1 MEYVTR
7 GVCGQEGCRET
18 RYYLDNGLW
27 FCLRG
32 HQQEGR
38 QVEEDPED
46 FGTQGK
52 INRIKKA
59 AAEKTQKT
67 YRGRRAFTLFLQ
79 IYQLILWKQ
88 CFALVQQKG
97 FPSEFETVVKDL
109 WALRLERLSEKI
121 ESASDAELDAQIFS
135 SQAIAAED
143 DEDGPRLRWGKVTDN
158 PTLAETLGLCY
169 LGALLLRLP
178 VGISDLHRFAM
189 RQEIPFIRAVRE
201 VPREMR
207 DRLPQEYMGAL
218 DTRRLLRAEH
228 LHRLVLEL
236 ALLYNKRFGVTFPA
250 LNSPLILFNHIKQL
264 SLPIEIYPAVNQL
277 QKLTGFTFQF
287 PASVKDKATYLLM
300 PEVQLMSLIVVS
312 TKLLFPFD
320 DIERYPESTKEPGS
334 QRMNWK
340 VWAEAQKQFESRATE
355 GGRIGKGNEI
365 LVNETDVFDMTTL
378 QLDEYM
384 DWYEKSWLDVRTS
397 HPLADMFPAGRT
409 GIEVEPQPISMT
421 DDQDLLQKK
430 LDTVMGALKP
440 RKALSKEEIEGR
452 EDDILRPGEL
462 YQRYRSEADLPE
474 TARAFYEAASKIVG
488 LSLHRLVRTV
498 FETERRL
505 DQWLD
510 SKRRMEYHGEYPE
523 TDAGTSVFGLG
534 EEDEDM
540 SDLEY
545 LDEREFSAPEDD
557 GI

>member
-1 MEYVTR
+1 M
-7 GVCGQEGCRET
+7 
-18 RYYLDNGLW
+18 
-27 FCLRG
+27 
-32 HQQEGR
+32 
-38 QVEEDPED
+38 
-46 FGTQGK
+46 
-52 INRIKKA
+52 
-59 AAEKTQKT
+59 
-67 YRGRRAFTLFLQ
+67 
-79 IYQLILWKQ
+79 
-88 CFALVQQKG
+88 
-97 FPSEFETVVKDL
+97 
-109 WALRLERLSEKI
+109 
-121 ESASDAELDAQIFS
+121 
-135 SQAIAAED
+135 
-143 DEDGPRLRWGKVTDN
+143 
-158 PTLAETLGLCY
+158 
-169 LGALLLRLP
+169 
-178 VGISDLHRFAM
+178 
-189 RQEIPFIRAVRE
+189 
-201 VPREMR
+201 
-207 DRLPQEYMGAL
+207 
-218 DTRRLLRAEH
+218 
-228 LHRLVLEL
+228 
-236 ALLYNKRFGVTFPA
+236 
-250 LNSPLILFNHIKQL
+250 
-264 SLPIEIYPAVNQL
+264 NQL

-320 DIERYPESTKEPGS
+320 DVERYPESTKEPGS

-340 VWAEAQKQFESRATE
+340 VWAEAQKQFESRTTE

-384 DWYEKSWLDVRTS
+384 DWYEKSWLDVRSKNCTIASLCEFETNYLKAS

-409 GIEVEPQPISMT
+409 GIEDEPQPISMT
-421 DDQDLLQKK
+421 DDQDPLQKK

-452 EDDILRPGEL
+452 EDDIIRPGEL
-462 YQRYRSEADLPE
+462 YQRYRSEGDLPE